1 MQADKQAKVV
11 RFSNRACAKF
21 PGKASHES
29 WIIGNYDVFVVF
41 GGGRA
46 GPIVAAGEE
55 KILVGDGKFVVHVG
69 RWSGLAGS

>member
-1 MQADKQAKVV
+1 MPN
-11 RFSNRACAKF
+11 FPKF

-55 KILVGDGKFVVHVG
+55 KILIGNGKFVVHVG
-69 RWSGLAGS
+69 GGPVEPAVDSRF